1 MRYLSG
7 EWIEALDAAARNHD
21 GLRAAAR
28 GADLV
33 LQQTITDGERVTY
46 RIELRDGEVRVRS
59 GPIEA
64 PTVSLSTDRATAAS
78 IARGEASAQV
88 AFMNGDLR
96 LGGNMSALLDHHE
109 LLAGLDDVFAQVRD
123 RTDWH
128 A

>member
-1 MRYLSG
+1 MRYLSD
-7 EWIEALDAAARNHD
+7 EWIEALDAAARDHV

-33 LQQTITDGERVTY
+33 LQQTITDADRTTY
-46 RIELRDGEVRVRS
+46 RIELRDGDVRVRS
-59 GPIEA
+59 GSVDA
-64 PTVSLSTDRATAAS
+64 PTVSLSTDRSTAAA

-88 AFMNGDLR
+88 AFMNGNLR
-96 LGGNMSALLDHHE
+96 LGGNITALLDHHE
-109 LLAGLDDVFAQVRD
+109 LLAGLDDVFADVRD